1 MRLDTLDFKDSTRD
15 QINARRNYLL
25 GLWAGSRLGLK
36 ADALSGYAAEVMEA
50 DFEEPGPQD
59 VIRKIKRD
67 FDHNGVAVCELE
79 ITERLKFT
87 DREVRAELLST
98 D

>member
-1 MRLDTLDFKDSTRD
+1 MRLDTLDFKDTTRD
-15 QINARRNYLL
+15 QINARRNYLV
-25 GLWAGSRLGLK
+25 GLWAGARLGLK
-36 ADALSGYAAEVMEA
+36 ADDLTGYITEVMEA

-67 FDHNGVAVCELE
+67 FDHNGVAACEME
-79 ITERLKFT
+79 ITERFKRI